1 VKRAIRVG
9 LKLDNEE
16 KNKFLEDLPS
26 QLRIELSVLIHKD
39 IVHGIEFFENKP
51 PRFLAMIGPMLNFI
65 KIGEGELVVTEG
77 DLAEQMFFIKEG
89 EVSIV
94 LTKFNNFP
102 FMTISSGYFFGEVCY
117 LYIFLQRST
126 PMMMQ
131 YNFTQFIYLI
141 RLIFSFMKRGN
152 FHTKQIQI

>member
-1 VKRAIRVG
+1 LIEQKLSTLAQIRRQYAIDQILYNRVKRAIRVG

-16 KNKFLEDLPS
+16 KNKFLENLPS

-65 KIGEGELVVTEG
+65 KISEGELVVTEG

-89 EVSIV
+89 EISIV
-94 LTKFNNFP
+94 LSKFNDFP
-102 FMTISSGYFFGEVCY
+102 FMTISSGYFFGEV
-117 LYIFLQRST
+117 IVIVF
-126 PMMMQ
+126 
-131 YNFTQFIYLI
+131 
-141 RLIFSFMKRGN
+141 KGV
-152 FHTKQIQI
+152 

>member
-1 VKRAIRVG
+1 MIEQKLSTLAQIRRQYAIDQILYNRVKRAIRVG

-16 KNKFLEDLPS
+16 KNKFLENLPS

-65 KIGEGELVVTEG
+65 KISEGELVVTEG

-89 EVSIV
+89 EISIV
-94 LTKFNNFP
+94 LSKFNDFP
-102 FMTISSGYFFGEVCY
+102 FMTISSGYFFGEV
-117 LYIFLQRST
+117 IVIVF
-126 PMMMQ
+126 
-131 YNFTQFIYLI
+131 
-141 RLIFSFMKRGN
+141 KGV
-152 FHTKQIQI
+152 